1 MSCCIY
7 SEFNKNKNS
16 LEEISDYLNLQI
28 VNKIPVSGSFLEIKE
43 EGLCFTND
51 ATTLLNIFISTFY
64 QVQWV
69 GD

>member
-7 SEFNKNKNS
+7 SELNTNTNS

-51 ATTLLNIFISTFY
+51 ATRPS
-64 QVQWV
+64 
-69 GD
+69 